1 MKIGKLPQKDKQQ
14 QTRTNKNGH
23 FSFKG
28 RFAQAKRQAVK
39 GLTFDKTF
47 DTALIPALTTASKKG
62 KIYIF
67 LGRFFSKFSW
77 MFLNPNN
84 FIIVLIY

>member
-1 MKIGKLPQKDKQQ
+1 LTYETLTLVYCLLLQNLHDLQSGSFVTTTDLKIGKLPQKSKQE

-47 DTALIPALTTASKKG
+47 DTT
-62 KIYIF
+62 F
-67 LGRFFSKFSW
+67 RH
-77 MFLNPNN
+77 
-84 FIIVLIY
+84 